1 MPTKSTF
8 SALGAPMSLAWVY
21 ESPCVEGSALPN
33 PSKVARSVL
42 TKLAS
47 GGCRMKEI
55 TIKTTPS
62 ETKKAIAALKRADN
76 DAGYAKDLKARLI
89 AAPPGKNEMLDAL
102 RVLVAHA
109 LTNPG
114 GNVERILRKRGFLVP
129 EITSWVDFS
138 EGSH

>member
-1 MPTKSTF
+1 
-8 SALGAPMSLAWVY
+8 
-21 ESPCVEGSALPN
+21 
-33 PSKVARSVL
+33 
-42 TKLAS
+42 
-47 GGCRMKEI
+47 MKEI

-129 EITSWVDFS
+129 EITSWVDCS